1 MAGLTP
7 WYVWVMWVHGRGYV
21 EVRVCMGWCLSLISK
36 ELHPSI
42 PENLSD
48 KSRANS
54 LVFSGVKVQM
64 FSANG
69 AGVRGAGFADAFRVG
84 GRGGAKHI

>member
-1 MAGLTP
+1 MC
-7 WYVWVMWVHGRGYV
+7 
-21 EVRVCMGWCLSLISK
+21 ERVGVGCWLSLISK

-48 KSRANS
+48 ESRANS

-69 AGVRGAGFADAFRVG
+69 AGVRGAGFAHAFRVG
-84 GRGGAKHI
+84 VRGGAKHI

>member
-1 MAGLTP
+1 MCECVG
-7 WYVWVMWVHGRGYV
+7 
-21 EVRVCMGWCLSLISK
+21 MGCWLSLISK

-48 KSRANS
+48 KSQANS

-64 FSANG
+64 FWPNSV
-69 AGVRGAGFADAFRVG
+69 GVRGVGFADAFRVG
-84 GRGGAKHI
+84 ARGAGIHI

>member
-1 MAGLTP
+1 
-7 WYVWVMWVHGRGYV
+7 
-21 EVRVCMGWCLSLISK
+21 MGWGLSLISK
-36 ELHPSI
+36 ELHPPI

-64 FSANG
+64 FSANS
-69 AGVRGAGFADAFRVG
+69 ACVRGAGFAHAFRVG
-84 GRGGAKHI
+84 VRGGA